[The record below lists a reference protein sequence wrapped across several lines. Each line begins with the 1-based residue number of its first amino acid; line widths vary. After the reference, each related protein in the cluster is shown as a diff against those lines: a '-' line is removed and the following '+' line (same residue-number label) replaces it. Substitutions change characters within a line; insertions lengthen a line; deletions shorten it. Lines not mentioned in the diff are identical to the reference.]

1 MKMRKIF
8 RSKETSDAVS
18 ENFTLIELL
27 VVIAVIAILA
37 GVLLPALNA
46 AREKAMQSN
55 CSGNLKQ
62 LGTAIMMYVNDF
74 ADCYPSRYYARE
86 IAPYVSAGSDLSSN
100 LEKVQEAAKVF
111 LCPSPLN
118 SRVNV
123 YRKIIQIDYLIPGN
137 MSSNAVEWNSF
148 AASYVPGTATPN
160 IGYGTYN
167 IKAGNVAVPSRR
179 ILLTERG
186 NSSSPYTFH
195 SVCNINNRMGAPHGT
210 GGSWIGNLLLSDG
223 HTARLI
229 VPQRWWTTGE
239 CSIAGFPNR
248 YTNDGA
254 FPRRF
259 HFDLNLKY
267 HSSQHPG
274 L

>member
-86 IAPYVSAGSDLSSN
+86 IAPYVSAGIDLSSN
-100 LEKVQEAAKVF
+100 L
-111 LCPSPLN
+111 
-118 SRVNV
+118 
-123 YRKIIQIDYLIPGN
+123 
-137 MSSNAVEWNSF
+137 
-148 AASYVPGTATPN
+148 
-160 IGYGTYN
+160 
-167 IKAGNVAVPSRR
+167 
-179 ILLTERG
+179 
-186 NSSSPYTFH
+186 
-195 SVCNINNRMGAPHGT
+195 
-210 GGSWIGNLLLSDG
+210 
-223 HTARLI
+223 
-229 VPQRWWTTGE
+229 
-239 CSIAGFPNR
+239 
-248 YTNDGA
+248 
-254 FPRRF
+254 
-259 HFDLNLKY
+259 
-267 HSSQHPG
+267 
-274 L
+274 

>member
-1 MKMRKIF
+1 MRQNRMYGSCGI
-8 RSKETSDAVS
+8 SAVRS

-37 GVLLPALNA
+37 GVLLPALNS
-46 AREKAMQSN
+46 AREKAYQSN
-55 CSGNLKQ
+55 CSGNMKQ
-62 LGTAIMMYVNDF
+62 LGTAIMMYVNDSS
-74 ADCYPSRYYARE
+74 DCYPSRYYARE
-86 IAPYVSAGSDLSSN
+86 IAPYVSAGIDLESN
-100 LEKVQEAAKVF
+100 VEKVQGQAKVF

-123 YRKIIQIDYLIPGN
+123 YKKLVQIDYLIPGN

-148 AASYVPGTATPN
+148 ADSFVPGTAIQN

-167 IKAGNVAVPSRR
+167 VKAGNVAVPSRR

-186 NSSSPYTFH
+186 NSSTPYSFN

-210 GGSWIGNLLLSDG
+210 GGSWVGNLLLSDG
-223 HTARLI
+223 HTARLF
-229 VPQRWWTTGE
+229 VPQRWWMVGDS
-239 CSIAGFPNR
+239 SIAGFPNR

-254 FPRRF
+254 FPGRF

-267 HSSQHPG
+267 HPSQHPG

>member
-1 MKMRKIF
+1 MQQRKRF
-8 RSKETSDAVS
+8 RSKKNSDAVA
-18 ENFTLIELL
+18 EHFTLIELL
-27 VVIAVIAILA
+27 IVIAVIAILA

-46 AREKAMQSN
+46 AREKAMQSH

-62 LGTAIMMYVNDF
+62 LGTAVMMYVNDS

-86 IAPYVSAGSDLSSN
+86 TAPYVSAGIDLESN
-100 LEKVQEAAKVF
+100 MEKVQGPAKVF

-118 SRVNV
+118 SRVNI

-148 AASYVPGTATPN
+148 ADSYVPGTAIQN
-160 IGYGTYN
+160 NGYGTYN
-167 IKAGNVAVPSRR
+167 VKAGNVAVPSRR

-186 NSSSPYTFH
+186 NSSSPFTFH
-195 SVCNINNRMGAPHGT
+195 SVCNINNRMGAPHGS
-210 GGSWIGNLLLSDG
+210 GGSWVGNLLLSDG
-223 HTARLI
+223 HTARLS
-229 VPQRWWTTGE
+229 VPQRWRMSGE

-254 FPRRF
+254 FPGRF

-267 HSSQHPG
+267 HTSQHQG